1 MIPND
6 GMWHHVA
13 VTWENMNGSYE
24 IFVDGQSWATGNGFF
39 AGNTIKSSGIVVV
52 GNDKDGSGFESR
64 DAFVGNISR
73 LNVWDHVLPRD
84 TIALLSRRCGQEVG
98 EILSWKG
105 VKVGEFYGDVYVR
118 EPSSCQRYV

>member
-1 MIPND
+1 
-6 GMWHHVA
+6 MWHHVT
-13 VTWENMNGSYE
+13 VTWENMSGSYE
-24 IFVDGQSWATGNGFF
+24 IFVDGQSWATGNGLI

-64 DAFVGNISR
+64 DAFVGSISR

-98 EILSWKG
+98 KILSWNG
-105 VKVGEFYGDVYVR
+105 VKVGEFYGEVYVR

>member
-1 MIPND
+1 
-6 GMWHHVA
+6 MWHHVA

-24 IFVDGQSWATGNGFF
+24 IFVDGQSWATGNGLI
-39 AGNTIKSSGIVVV
+39 AGSTIKSSGIVVV

-64 DAFVGNISR
+64 DAFVGIISR

-98 EILSWKG
+98 EILSWNS
-105 VKVGEFYGDVYVR
+105 VKVGEFYGEVYVR
-118 EPSSCQRYV
+118 EPSSCQIYV